1 MISGKFEAIRD
12 DLYLSTY
19 AMEMFSYSTID
30 NEGRYN
36 ILKEQGY
43 DMSTLDKTMRIHTKL
58 SMKSGLANYIKII
71 IIRHLQIK
79 SFAKRIMLHMAVS

>member
-43 DMSTLDKTMRIHTKL
+43 DMSTLDK
-58 SMKSGLANYIKII
+58 NYEDTYKTVDEKWTSE
-71 IIRHLQIK
+71 LYK
-79 SFAKRIMLHMAVS
+79 DYYNKTLTNKKFCKRE